1 MERST
6 IGEII
11 LEAETALIGFNE
23 SSVYWPRAV
32 IRNSTV
38 GRILFRTS
46 FWDMNQAN
54 FTVEDSRVGEIVF
67 PSAIHYSWVTF
78 RRCWINDIYLPYRSW
93 CDYSA
98 IYLRE
103 VRGANITM
111 NTTWGIV
118 YFEINITKSNLGVIN
133 LTTEEKF
140 GYKFRLFI
148 KDSIVE
154 DIRLKHNDI
163 FDPFETGQVIL
174 INVTVLAWQQEENNT
189 NETNSTGGNDTGG
202 GSDGGT
208 NGTNETNST
217 NSTNSTGGSTGSV
230 DTGGNSTNETGG
242 VNGTEGSDDGN
253 ATGGDGTGGEAHH
266 TTDALDYRIALPKVL
281 REVAAVFMR

>member
-1 MERST
+1 M
-6 IGEII
+6 
-11 LEAETALIGFNE
+11 
-23 SSVYWPRAV
+23 
-32 IRNSTV
+32 
-38 GRILFRTS
+38 
-46 FWDMNQAN
+46 
-54 FTVEDSRVGEIVF
+54 F

-93 CDYSA
+93 CDYTV

-148 KDSIVE
+148 KDSVVE

-174 INVTVLAWQQEENNT
+174 INVTVLAWQQENNT

-202 GSDGGT
+202 GGDGGT

-230 DTGGNSTNETGG
+230 DAGGNSTGETNNTNNTGESSTDTGG
-242 VNGTEGSDDGN
+242 GNNTAEEGSEE
-253 ATGGDGTGGEAHH
+253 GTV
-266 TTDALDYRIALPKVL
+266 DYGIVLPKVL